1 MRRRRSR
8 ASWNRSASRRLEG
21 RSVNIRPA
29 LAALAAVL
37 ALAACSQKDPAR
49 EAIDAAESALNAVYE
64 DAEKYVP
71 ERYAEVKKELEA
83 ARAAFAEERYA
94 DAIAAVKDVPA
105 HAEALAQEAAAEKER
120 RIAEMNANWTRIST
134 SLQDQFAGIGARL
147 EELGK
152 MRKLPEGMDKQ
163 LLEEAHAAGD
173 LETAA
178 GKAAAAEGMAQDLAA
193 RLGMQA
199 R

>member
-1 MRRRRSR
+1 M
-8 ASWNRSASRRLEG
+8 NFRSA
-21 RSVNIRPA
+21 
-29 LAALAAVL
+29 LAVLVAVL

-49 EAIDAAESALNAVYE
+49 EAIDAAENALNAVYE

-120 RIAEMNANWTRIST
+120 RIAEMSANWTRIST
-134 SLQDQFAGIGARL
+134 SLPDQLAAIGARL

-163 LLEEAHAAGD
+163 LLEEANAAHASAQSTWAEAEAAHTAGD